1 MQYRF
6 ILAQRPVLVKRW
18 MHLPTAKPAQLLR
31 YMAPRR
37 ECCSPRAAFPGHSL
51 QHFMEKCDFS
61 TSVRKIFQKPLA
73 FFRQACYCCIQQEQ
87 VVEHNV
93 PSLFLCSFFFYII
106 YCYFLHLPSYHLP
119 CCPPV
124 GTKKSDGLPARAI
137 AFSFCIFIGNKTSQ
151 AALWRVQ
158 LASLCRERDI
168 FLRPEGV
175 CPSRGAKLWNH
186 KFSNAVRTSPEK

>member
-1 MQYRF
+1 MQHRF

-18 MHLPTAKPAQLLR
+18 MHLPTAKPARLLR

-37 ECCSPRAAFPGHSL
+37 ECCSPSAAFPGHSL

-137 AFSFCIFIGNKTSQ
+137 AFSFCTLSVSLRSPAVPRFVTYGDISPRTGENLSQ
-151 AALWRVQ
+151 
-158 LASLCRERDI
+158 
-168 FLRPEGV
+168 
-175 CPSRGAKLWNH
+175 RG
-186 KFSNAVRTSPEK
+186 SPWQTGQGSSFC

>member
-18 MHLPTAKPAQLLR
+18 MHLPTAKPARLLR

-61 TSVRKIFQKPLA
+61 TSVRKILQKPLA
-73 FFRQACYCCIQQEQ
+73 FFLQACYCCIQQEQ

-137 AFSFCIFIGNKTSQ
+137 AFSFCALSVSLRSPATPLSALSCHLPRPGESFPIGG
-151 AALWRVQ
+151 ALGKRGKDPVF
-158 LASLCRERDI
+158 A
-168 FLRPEGV
+168 EGL
-175 CPSRGAKLWNH
+175 S
-186 KFSNAVRTSPEK
+186 

>member
-18 MHLPTAKPAQLLR
+18 MHLPTAKPARLLR

-73 FFRQACYCCIQQEQ
+73 FFRQACYCCIQQDRLLNTTFHPCFC
-87 VVEHNV
+87 VL
-93 PSLFLCSFFFYII
+93 SYILLFSSFT
-106 YCYFLHLPSYHLP
+106 FLSFTLLS
-119 CCPPV
+119 PV

-168 FLRPEGV
+168 SLRPEGV
-175 CPSRGAKLWNH
+175 IPIRGAKLRNH

>member
-1 MQYRF
+1 MLSDFMQYRF

-18 MHLPTAKPAQLLR
+18 MHLPTAKPARLLR

-61 TSVRKIFQKPLA
+61 TSGKKNFSKTSCIFPVSVLLLYPTG
-73 FFRQACYCCIQQEQ
+73 QA
-87 VVEHNV
+87 VEHNV
-93 PSLFLCSFFFYII
+93 PSLFLCSFFFLI

-137 AFSFCIFIGNKTSQ
+137 AFSFC
-151 AALWRVQ
+151 A
-158 LASLCRERDI
+158 
-168 FLRPEGV
+168 
-175 CPSRGAKLWNH
+175 
-186 KFSNAVRTSPEK
+186 FS

>member
-18 MHLPTAKPAQLLR
+18 MHLPAAKPARLLR

-37 ECCSPRAAFPGHSL
+37 ECRSPRAAFPSHSL

-61 TSVRKIFQKPLA
+61 TSVRKIFQKTLA
-73 FFRQACYCCIQQEQ
+73 FFRQACYCCIQQDRLLNTTFHPCFC
-87 VVEHNV
+87 VLSS
-93 PSLFLCSFFFYII
+93 SLL

-168 FLRPEGV
+168 SLRPEGV
-175 CPSRGAKLWNH
+175 CPSRGAKLRNH